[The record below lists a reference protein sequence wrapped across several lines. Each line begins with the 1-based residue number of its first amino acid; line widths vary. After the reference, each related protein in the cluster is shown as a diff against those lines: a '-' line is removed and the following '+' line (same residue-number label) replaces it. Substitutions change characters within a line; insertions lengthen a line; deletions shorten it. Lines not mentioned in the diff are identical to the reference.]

1 MVVVVDVVIVV
12 VVVDDVVVAVE
23 VLMVVVVVVEDV
35 KLSTTNGVSDVL
47 GGTVVLN
54 IETLGAIIGVSDTE
68 IVDVEVTLV
77 KKVLDV
83 DGVDVVVEMS
93 GSGDD
98 TLDGCVGLTLGVVR
112 I

>member
-1 MVVVVDVVIVV
+1 MITAELVVEGPAPSVVYGRR
-12 VVVDDVVVAVE
+12 VVVAEE
-23 VLMVVVVVVEDV
+23 VKVV
-35 KLSTTNGVSDVL
+35 STTNGVSDVL

-83 DGVDVVVEMS
+83 DGADVVVEMS
-93 GSGDD
+93 GSRDD
-98 TLDGCVGLTLGVVR
+98 ALDGCVGLTLGVVR

>member
-1 MVVVVDVVIVV
+1 MITAELVVEGPAPSVVYGRR
-12 VVVDDVVVAVE
+12 VVVAEE
-23 VLMVVVVVVEDV
+23 VKVV
-35 KLSTTNGVSDVL
+35 STTNGVSDVL

-77 KKVLDV
+77 KKVLAV
-83 DGVDVVVEMS
+83 DGADVVVEMS

-98 TLDGCVGLTLGVVR
+98 ALDGCVGLTLGVVR

>member
-1 MVVVVDVVIVV
+1 MITAELVVEGPAPSVVYGRR
-12 VVVDDVVVAVE
+12 VVVAEE
-23 VLMVVVVVVEDV
+23 VKVV
-35 KLSTTNGVSDVL
+35 STTNGVSDVL

-68 IVDVEVTLV
+68 IADVEVTLV
-77 KKVLDV
+77 KKMLDV
-83 DGVDVVVEMS
+83 DGADVVVEMS

-98 TLDGCVGLTLGVVR
+98 ALDGCVGLTLGVVR

>member
-1 MVVVVDVVIVV
+1 MITAELVVEGPAPSVVYGRR
-12 VVVDDVVVAVE
+12 VVVAEE
-23 VLMVVVVVVEDV
+23 VKVV
-35 KLSTTNGVSDVL
+35 STTNGVSDVL

>member
-1 MVVVVDVVIVV
+1 MITAELVVEGPAPSVVYGRR
-12 VVVDDVVVAVE
+12 VVVAEE
-23 VLMVVVVVVEDV
+23 VKVV
-35 KLSTTNGVSDVL
+35 STTNGVSDVL

-83 DGVDVVVEMS
+83 DGADVVVEMS

-98 TLDGCVGLTLGVVR
+98 ALDGCVGLTLGVVR

>member
-1 MVVVVDVVIVV
+1 MEDAIVGMLGVVD
-12 VVVDDVVVAVE
+12 
-23 VLMVVVVVVEDV
+23 
-35 KLSTTNGVSDVL
+35 
-47 GGTVVLN
+47 
-54 IETLGAIIGVSDTE
+54 AIIGVSDTE

-98 TLDGCVGLTLGVVR
+98 ALDGCVGLTLGVVR

>member
-1 MVVVVDVVIVV
+1 MITAELVVEGPAPSVVYGRR
-12 VVVDDVVVAVE
+12 VVVAEE
-23 VLMVVVVVVEDV
+23 VKVV
-35 KLSTTNGVSDVL
+35 STTNGVSDVL

-83 DGVDVVVEMS
+83 DGEDVVVEMS

-98 TLDGCVGLTLGVVR
+98 ALDGCVGLTLGVVR

>member
-1 MVVVVDVVIVV
+1 M
-12 VVVDDVVVAVE
+12 
-23 VLMVVVVVVEDV
+23 VVVVVEDV

-83 DGVDVVVEMS
+83 DGADVVVEMS
-93 GSGDD
+93 GSRDD
-98 TLDGCVGLTLGVVR
+98 ALDGCVGLTLGVVR

>member
-1 MVVVVDVVIVV
+1 MITAELVVEGPAPSVVYGRR
-12 VVVDDVVVAVE
+12 VVVAEE
-23 VLMVVVVVVEDV
+23 VKVV
-35 KLSTTNGVSDVL
+35 STTNGVSDVL

-54 IETLGAIIGVSDTE
+54 IEPLGAIIGVSDTE

-83 DGVDVVVEMS
+83 DGADVVVEMS

-98 TLDGCVGLTLGVVR
+98 ALDGCVGLTLGVVR

>member
-1 MVVVVDVVIVV
+1 MITAELVVEGPAPSVVYGRR
-12 VVVDDVVVAVE
+12 VVVAEE
-23 VLMVVVVVVEDV
+23 VKVV
-35 KLSTTNGVSDVL
+35 STTNGVSDVL

-98 TLDGCVGLTLGVVR
+98 ALDGCVGLTLGVVR

>member
-1 MVVVVDVVIVV
+1 MITAELVVEGPAPSVVYGRR
-12 VVVDDVVVAVE
+12 VVVAEE
-23 VLMVVVVVVEDV
+23 VKVV
-35 KLSTTNGVSDVL
+35 STTNGVSDVL

-77 KKVLDV
+77 KKVLAV
-83 DGVDVVVEMS
+83 DGIDVVVEMS

-98 TLDGCVGLTLGVVR
+98 ALDGCVGLTLGVVR